1 MEGGAEN
8 AEPQHE
14 TYALHK
20 KFWLVGGGGGQ
31 IGGGPTIAAKAQ
43 FAPENPILNLK
54 TLNQIPRFW
63 VDNALLPKPVL
74 LKDPHPAFSRPL
86 MPEPCISRND

>member
-43 FAPENPILNLK
+43 FASENPQLNLK
-54 TLNQIPRFW
+54 TLNQISP
-63 VDNALLPKPVL
+63 D
-74 LKDPHPAFSRPL
+74 SRLIAPYFINQFYYKIL
-86 MPEPCISRND
+86 IQHFLGR